1 MEYLSS
7 QLAVGGD
14 DGTASLIAYLV
25 QKLGI
30 TPQEAAQLL
39 AGQNAPRTATT
50 STSSPTGSSLAVTPT
65 ATPQAPLSASAGAPI
80 MAPNEA
86 LGPITPPDYTFS
98 KAKPVKNVDLST
110 LQLLNQNGQ
119 QGLQFFT
126 NKGNAAGIKDKEAAG
141 GAANPSGFVTLDP
154 NAQYRI
160 TNEAGKNKVLY
171 TGTGE
176 EGLKQVYAIAQN
188 LSATGKKKANW
199 GVEMLAPGTD
209 TWRRVADDDP
219 AKNIAGKIAQGALN
233 FALGGVPGLVTNGKS
248 LDITLPI
255 ALSLIAPGV
264 GGLAGALGGVG
275 ASAAGA
281 ALGSVMSGIAQG
293 RGIGDIA
300 KGALMSGGLSY
311 LGGTALQGL
320 GVGGQGA
327 TKVAEEAAKQ
337 AATNV
342 VPGAVASGA
351 ANAVDDALSQI
362 IVTGVRGGGG
372 ALKSALTPALT
383 GLIGGAGG
391 SLASGALSQPPSYP
405 DEITVTRGRPTT
417 PTTGGAVGAGIGS
430 IVGSLGDPL
439 SVTGNNTLTN
449 NGTPVAD
456 SAGGTSLQD
465 IVNYLRLGGLAV
477 GTLGNLFGGSKNGS
491 SNGTIPGGLMGNLG
505 GIFSGSLPTN
515 PIIPGT
521 GGGTAASLGARTM
534 PAQDWTKYGMRPEQ
548 SFFNQVP
555 SKYTPPAPGQ
565 RDPKWDSLGVTG

>member
-30 TPQEAAQLL
+30 TPQEAMQLL
-39 AGQNAPRTATT
+39 AGQTAPRAATT
-50 STSSPTGSSLAVTPT
+50 TTSSPANLAVTPT
-65 ATPQAPLSASAGAPI
+65 ATPQAPLSATTGSAI
-80 MAPNEA
+80 RAPNEA
-86 LGPITPPDYTFS
+86 LGPITAPDYTFS

-126 NKGNAAGIKDKEAAG
+126 NKGNAAGIKDKEAEG

-160 TNEAGKNKVLY
+160 VNEAGKNKVLY

-199 GVEMLAPGTD
+199 GVEMMTPGTD

-219 AKNIAGKIAQGALN
+219 AKNIAGKIADIALPLAMS
-233 FALGGVPGLVTNGKS
+233 FILPGIGGVAG
-248 LDITLPI
+248 TLG
-255 ALSLIAPGV
+255 S
-264 GGLAGALGGVG
+264 VG

-281 ALGSVMSGIAQG
+281 ALGSAMSGIAQG

-300 KGALMSGGLSY
+300 KGALLSGGLSY
-311 LGGTALQGL
+311 LGGSALQGL
-320 GVGGQGA
+320 GVGGQGVS
-327 TKVAEEAAKQ
+327 KVAEETAKQ
-337 AATNV
+337 AATNA
-342 VPGAVASGA
+342 VPGALANGA
-351 ANAVDDALSQI
+351 ANVADDALNQI
-362 IVTGVRGGGG
+362 IVTGVRGGGN
-372 ALKSALTPALT
+372 ALTSTIAPALT
-383 GLIGGAGG
+383 GAIGGAGG
-391 SLASGALSQPPSYP
+391 SLASGALSQPPAAQPVEDS
-405 DEITVTRGRPTT
+405 ITVTGTRPPNTDLVS
-417 PTTGGAVGAGIGS
+417 GV
-430 IVGSLGDPL
+430 VGSVGGLTAADLAALQAANP
-439 SVTGNNTLTN
+439 TGSTQT
-449 NGTPVAD
+449 T
-456 SAGGTSLQD
+456 SAKDGTSLSD
-465 IVNYLRLGGLAV
+465 IIDYLRLGGLAV
-477 GTLGNLFGGSKNGS
+477 GTVGNLFGGSKNGS

-534 PAQDWTKYGMRPEQ
+534 PDQDWSKYGMRPEQ

-565 RDPKWDSLGVTG
+565 RDPRWDKLGVTG